1 MVDQLND
8 VGSSGNYLYYPV
20 VSMDGVGDVYVVF
33 DELSASTYELV
44 MVATID
50 TPISSSTQLSS
61 AATLHTS
68 STYYDPA
75 GACPALGC
83 RWGDYSGAAVDPS
96 NPNDVW
102 VVSEDTDGNV
112 TSWCSTAQ
120 SCWNSYIGLYTT
132 FAPQAVGRP
141 VVTTFGTQTLVFWR
155 GSNNDLWEAW
165 YSGAWNGPVDLT
177 ATRLPSNAGPLA
189 SAPSVLISGSQVVIF
204 WQGTNNDLWEA
215 WYSGRWSGAV
225 DLTATQLPS
234 KAGPLASA
242 PSVLLYGSQL
252 VIFWQGTNNDLWE
265 AWYSGRWNGAV
276 DLTATQL
283 PSNAGQLA
291 SAPSVLV
298 YGSQVVIFWQ
308 GSNNDL
314 WEAWF
319 SGRWFGAVDLTATQL
334 PSNAGP
340 LASAPSVLLYGSQ
353 VVVFWQGSNNDLWE
367 AWFSGRWFGAVDLT
381 ATQLPSNAGP
391 LASAPSVLVYG
402 NQVVIFWQGTN
413 NDLWEAW
420 YGNGW
425 NGALDWTKALGSTGT
440 MTSPPT
446 LLLVKRGPLDV
457 FWQGTGQTLW
467 EAWYQGGWNGPFN
480 WSDGGP
486 R

>member
-1 MVDQLND
+1 MVTFTVTAEDL
-8 VGSSGNYLYYPV
+8 GSSGVPDTTVILSLTNSVGGLP
-20 VSMDGVGDVYVVF
+20 SGSATADGANGTGLKVTAVGRHVTT
-33 DELSASTYELV
+33 LSSPAGQVTIHYTAASTPSPFPDIVSVLDYHGAVL
-44 MVATID
+44 A
-50 TPISSSTQLSS
+50 STLY
-61 AATLHTS
+61 A
-68 STYYDPA
+68 
-75 GACPALGC
+75 
-83 RWGDYSGAAVDPS
+83 YS
-96 NPNDVW
+96 
-102 VVSEDTDGNV
+102 
-112 TSWCSTAQ
+112 C
-120 SCWNSYIGLYTT
+120 

-177 ATRLPSNAGPLA
+177 ATQLPSNAGPLA
-189 SAPSVLISGSQVVIF
+189 SAPSVLIYGSQVVIF

-215 WYSGRWSGAV
+215 WYSGRWNGAV

-308 GSNNDL
+308 GTNNDL

-467 EAWYQGGWNGPFN
+467 EAWYQGGWFGPLD
-480 WSDGGP
+480 WSAGGIP
-486 R
+486 G